1 MRRRG
6 QERLGLLVL
15 TVLYLLLE
23 GVEALACFL
32 GPFSV
37 GVFAEIVFP
46 VGDGLAVEEELFAG
60 QGAIEEGDGIV
71 VIFGE
76 RLAQRLN
83 GIAIIENAIRALS
96 AHVISRT
103 KVSQ

>member
-6 QERLGLLVL
+6 QERLGLLMPSFF
-15 TVLYLLLE
+15 YLLFQ

-32 GPFSV
+32 RPRSIRI
-37 GVFAEIVFP
+37 FAQIVFP

-60 QGAIEEGDGIV
+60 QGAVEEGDGIV

-83 GIAIIENAIRALS
+83 GVAIIESAIMETDRKSTRLNS
-96 AHVISRT
+96 SHT
-103 KVSQ
+103 